1 MKKELKNQVV
11 ESLTN
16 QIADSKCIYI
26 TDTSTLNV
34 ETTNKL
40 RRLCFNKN
48 VKLHVVKNTLLKL
61 AMQKSG
67 KDFEA
72 LYPIL
77 NGPTA
82 LMLSDTGNVPAKL
95 ISDFRKSAKNVR
107 PILKAA
113 YVEEACF
120 IGNDQLEV
128 LINLKTKDE
137 LVGEIIG
144 LLQSPARN
152 VISALQSGGQKISG
166 ILKTMSDKAE

>member
-16 QIADSKCIYI
+16 QIANSNCIYV
-26 TDTSTLNV
+26 TDTATLDV
-34 ETTNKL
+34 ETINKL
-40 RRLCFNKN
+40 RRLCFSKD
-48 VKLHVVKNTLLKL
+48 VKLQVVKNTLLKL

-72 LYPIL
+72 LYPVL

-95 ISDFRKSAKNVR
+95 ISEFRKSSKNVR

-113 YVEEACF
+113 YIEEACF

-128 LINLKTKDE
+128 LVNLKSKNE

-152 VISALQSGGQKISG
+152 VISALQSSGQKISG
-166 ILKTMSDKAE
+166 ILKTMSEKAE